1 MTEFQERN
9 FGIIESN
16 PGIFGG
22 KPIVKGTRIPVDLV
36 FELFSLKMSFE
47 EIIDDYPSLTRELLT
62 QLLIIAN
69 AAKNNLDKT
78 DLNQYIEQSQV
89 NP

>member
-1 MTEFQERN
+1 MS
-9 FGIIESN
+9 GIIESN

-47 EIIDDYPSLTRELLT
+47 EIMEDYPSLTREMLCK
-62 QLLIIAN
+62 LLIIAN
-69 AAKNNLDKT
+69 DAKKNLEKI

-89 NP
+89 NM

>member
-1 MTEFQERN
+1 MKKMS
-9 FGIIESN
+9 GIIESN

-36 FELFSLKMSFE
+36 FELFSIKMPFV
-47 EIIDDYPSLTRELLT
+47 EIMDDYPSLTREMLN

-69 AAKNNLDKT
+69 EAKKNLEKI

-89 NP
+89 NM